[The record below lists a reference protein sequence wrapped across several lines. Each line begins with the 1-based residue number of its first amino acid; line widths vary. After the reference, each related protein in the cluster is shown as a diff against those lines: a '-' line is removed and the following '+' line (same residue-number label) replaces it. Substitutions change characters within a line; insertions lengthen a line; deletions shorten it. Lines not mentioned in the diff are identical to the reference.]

1 MTRFTCNICG
11 ASNTPRDVDRE
22 VATCW
27 KCRSSERIRSTLLTL
42 SEALFGAELAL
53 PDFPRLKSV
62 RGLGISDSD
71 IYAGELER
79 CFDYT
84 NTFYHREPRFD
95 LTSPDEGHYGLYD
108 FVICSDVLEHVTP
121 PADRAMQTL
130 FRVLKPHGQ
139 LILTLP
145 FSVDPTSIEHFP
157 HLKSFGMSEVNGR
170 TVVVAQKDDGAY
182 EVFDNLVFHGGPGS
196 TLEMR
201 IFSEDD
207 LKTRLGAA
215 GFTSVRVLTISSP
228 QHGVTFAGPC
238 SLPIIASRGPFQL
251 EGPAISELVGQT
263 SRTLAAVRNS
273 KWLRLGRKIG
283 RGPAV

>member
-1 MTRFTCNICG
+1 
-11 ASNTPRDVDRE
+11 V
-22 VATCW
+22 
-27 KCRSSERIRSTLLTL
+27 
-42 SEALFGAELAL
+42 ELAL

-71 IYAGELER
+71 IYAGKLER
-79 CFDYT
+79 CFNYT

-95 LTSPDEGHYGLYD
+95 LTAPDETHYGLYD

-121 PADRAMQTL
+121 PADRAMETL
-130 FRVLKPHGQ
+130 FRLLKPHGQ

-145 FSVDPTSIEHFP
+145 FSVDPSSIEHFP
-157 HLKSFGMSEVNGR
+157 DLKDFGMSQVNGK
-170 TVVVAQKDDGAY
+170 TVLVKQKPDGGY

-207 LKTRLGAA
+207 LKARLTAA
-215 GFTSVRVLTISSP
+215 GFPTVRVLTINSP

-238 SLPIIASRGPFQL
+238 SLPIIASKGAFLL

-263 SRTLAAVRNS
+263 SRTLAAVRSS
-273 KWLRLGRKIG
+273 KWLKLGRKIG
-283 RGPAV
+283 RGPAL